1 VKKNPTPTYKTA
13 NGYLTERIRLKYIHG
28 AIQSG
33 LLPENAHRM
42 PHIISLTASDDEN
55 TPIQFWQLYS
65 VLGHD
70 RIIAIV
76 RNFYQRVFADEPWFT
91 DVFAKVGGLEH
102 HIRTQSSMWIDVM
115 GGGMAYHGGEY
126 RLSFHHNHNAM
137 ELMNDDGARRWVQ
150 LMIDTLNDES
160 IDFSKD
166 ARVRPAINT
175 FLHYFLGRYADEFS
189 FNANLAFGDLNPPLK
204 RKINLMNMTSDAI
217 EALSEQEL
225 RDALIARGID
235 VSQYTEKQALVN
247 HALRL

>member
-1 VKKNPTPTYKTA
+1 VKKNPTPTFKTA

-115 GGGMAYHGGEY
+115 GGGRAYHGGEY
-126 RLSFHHNHNAM
+126 RLSF
-137 ELMNDDGARRWVQ
+137 
-150 LMIDTLNDES
+150 
-160 IDFSKD
+160 
-166 ARVRPAINT
+166 
-175 FLHYFLGRYADEFS
+175 YADEFS
-189 FNANLAFGDLNPPLK
+189 FSTNLAFGELNPPLK